1 MVSNR
6 EAEVRCIHS
15 PSTVYDLS
23 ILTSVPKSLSPLL
36 PVDGTPAFRLRP
48 LFSVGVQDIPQLSEN
63 TDGADDPEQSGPSWI
78 ACTTDDVLATKP
90 DLFDMLVV
98 LPPAQAKKA
107 ARKVFP
113 KLVESSPSLSRT
125 CPSLGLKA
133 TQRDAR
139 RYRTLRASL
148 RSMRSSKPAA
158 ESETAADDEDAKSI
172 VSQASSTLS
181 RSSVVEPVSWSLVA
195 YTSLVWWASA
205 GEKRSGPNEEEE
217 EAEQE
222 QDRSL
227 LMTDHHVM
235 EAVTPG
241 HSEQDLPPEIA
252 LVSYFQRLTSLIFT
266 TISDA
271 ISRHDGEDV
280 RRNGDVATSGY
291 RDTET
296 EETAVDED
304 VDADQVAVDDNDMR
318 RLIKGGDGEDE
329 PIEILQEDMLTMGL
343 DIWSTADRIFVE
355 ALVKRWWGRTAT
367 VNGGRV
373 ECCGVRLL

>member
-1 MVSNR
+1 MFN
-6 EAEVRCIHS
+6 
-15 PSTVYDLS
+15 
-23 ILTSVPKSLSPLL
+23 
-36 PVDGTPAFRLRP
+36 
-48 LFSVGVQDIPQLSEN
+48 VGVQDIPQLSKN
-63 TDGADDPEQSGPSWI
+63 SADADDPEQSGPSWI

-98 LPPAQAKKA
+98 LPPAHAKNA
-107 ARKVFP
+107 VRKVFP
-113 KLVESSPSLSRT
+113 KLVESSPSLSRSF
-125 CPSLGLKA
+125 PSIGLKA

-139 RYRTLRASL
+139 RYRTLRAGL
-148 RSMRSSKPAA
+148 RSMRSSKPGA
-158 ESETAADDEDAKSI
+158 ESEAVADDEDAKSI

-205 GEKRSGPNEEEE
+205 GEKRSGPNDEE

-227 LMTDHHVM
+227 LMADNNIM

-241 HSEQDLPPEIA
+241 HSQQDLPQEIA

-280 RRNGDVATSGY
+280 RRNSNVATSGY

-304 VDADQVAVDDNDMR
+304 ADADQVAIDDNDTR
-318 RLIKGGDGEDE
+318 PLVKGGDDEDE
-329 PIEILQEDMLTMGL
+329 PIEILQEDMTTMGL

-355 ALVKRWWGRTAT
+355 ELVQLWWGKTAA
-367 VNGGRV
+367 VQGGRV
-373 ECCGVRLL
+373 ECCGVRLV

>member
-1 MVSNR
+1 
-6 EAEVRCIHS
+6 
-15 PSTVYDLS
+15 
-23 ILTSVPKSLSPLL
+23 LSPLL

-98 LPPAQAKKA
+98 LPPAHAMNA
-107 ARKVFP
+107 ARKAFP

-125 CPSLGLKA
+125 FPSIGLKA

-139 RYRTLRASL
+139 RYRTLRAGL
-148 RSMRSSKPAA
+148 RSMRSSKPVA

-217 EAEQE
+217 EEAEQE

-227 LMTDHHVM
+227 LMADHNVM

-241 HSEQDLPPEIA
+241 HSEQDFPQEIA

-296 EETAVDED
+296 DETAVDED
-304 VDADQVAVDDNDMR
+304 ADADQVAVDDNDMR

-329 PIEILQEDMLTMGL
+329 PIGILQEDMLTMGL
-343 DIWSTADRIFVE
+343 DIWSTADRVFVE
-355 ALVKRWWGRTAT
+355 ALVKLWWGRTAI